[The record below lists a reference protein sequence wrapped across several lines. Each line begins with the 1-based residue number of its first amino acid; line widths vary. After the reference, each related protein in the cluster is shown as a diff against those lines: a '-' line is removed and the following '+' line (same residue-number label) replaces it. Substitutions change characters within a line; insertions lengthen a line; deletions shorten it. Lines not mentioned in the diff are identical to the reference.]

1 MDPQATTSFIP
12 KKPLVGESRRG
23 STFGL
28 LMLAC
33 ILIFIMSLV
42 AAGATFIY
50 EQYLNSAITSKS
62 KSLTAYQNAFDKGII
77 QDLVRTDSLINQS
90 KTLLATHV
98 APSAIFDLLSSQTL
112 EKVQFSKFEYSVGDS
127 GVAVIHLDGSAD
139 SFSTIA
145 LQSDQFGASK
155 VLKDTIFSNIN
166 ISAETGRVTFSISAG
181 VDPSLTLFSRTV
193 VQTSSVPDDAS
204 SSTQI

>member
-12 KKPLVGESRRG
+12 KKPLIGESRRG

-42 AAGATFIY
+42 AAGATFLY
-50 EQYLNSAITSKS
+50 EQYLKSAIISKS
-62 KSLTAYQNAFDKGII
+62 NSLSVSQNAFDQGVI
-77 QDLVRTDSLINQS
+77 QDLVRTDSLIRQS

-98 APSAIFDLLSSQTL
+98 APSAIFDLLSNQTL
-112 EKVQFSKFEYSVGDS
+112 EKVQFNKFEYSVGDS
-127 GVAVIHLDGSAD
+127 GVAIIHLDGSAD

-155 VLKDTIFSNIN
+155 VLKDTVFSNIN
-166 ISAETGRVTFSISAG
+166 ISTETGRVTFSISAG
-181 VDPSLTLFSRTV
+181 VDPSLTLYSRTV
-193 VQTSSVPDDAS
+193 AQTSSAPGATT
-204 SSTQI
+204 SSTQL

>member
-1 MDPQATTSFIP
+1 MH
-12 KKPLVGESRRG
+12 
-23 STFGL
+23 
-28 LMLAC
+28 
-33 ILIFIMSLV
+33 
-42 AAGATFIY
+42 
-50 EQYLNSAITSKS
+50 
-62 KSLTAYQNAFDKGII
+62 
-77 QDLVRTDSLINQS
+77 TDSLINQS